1 LIAADTSTLIA
12 YLSGE
17 SGQDVDL
24 LDRALQDHQ
33 VCLAAVV
40 LTELLSDPELP
51 AHVVRIIRQLPLL
64 EIQNGYWQRA
74 GLLRAS
80 ALARKRKAR
89 LADTLVAQ
97 SCLDHKT
104 ALITRDADFRNLAR
118 VSDLKLVP

>member
-33 VCLAAVV
+33 VCLAPVV
-40 LTELLSDPELP
+40 LTELLSDPKLP